1 MASGLKHRLYE
12 ILEAGHP
19 EDVTSRVFDL
29 TMVVII
35 IGNVAAVAMET
46 VESFNAQ
53 YGAAMRVFEL
63 ASVAIFTVEYLARLW
78 VADQHLPLQGYG
90 PVKARVRFAL
100 GPFPIIDFLAVA
112 PFYLSLIVPAADL
125 RILRVFRLLRLLKLA
140 RYSPA
145 IASLGRVLAD
155 ERRALGAALLIMVVL
170 LMLSATA
177 IYYIER
183 FVQPEK
189 FASIPGSMWWA
200 LATLT
205 TVGYGDV
212 VPVTALGRVIG
223 GLVMIFGL
231 GMFALPIGIIAS
243 GFANEIHRRE
253 FVVSWGLVARVP
265 LFAKLDAMAVS
276 RVSNLLRSKVMPA
289 DTVIARRGEPADA
302 MYFIASGQVHVEVEP
317 EPVTLG
323 EGDFFGE
330 LALLNETTRGATV
343 LSITQTRLLVLP
355 VDDFH
360 HLLSTQADLR
370 EAIQSVADDRLA
382 WADESGAAGSDAKSA
397 PAAAPER
404 NHTGD

>member
-46 VESFNAQ
+46 VEPFSAQ
-53 YGAAMRVFEL
+53 YGTAMRVFEL

-212 VPVTALGRVIG
+212 VPVTALGRVFG

-276 RVSNLLRSKVMPA
+276 RVSNLLRSKVVPA

-343 LSITQTRLLVLP
+343 RSITQTRLLVLP

-360 HLLSTQADLR
+360 HLLTTQADLR
-370 EAIQSVADDRLA
+370 EGIQSVADDRLA
-382 WADESGAAGSDAKSA
+382 SADETGAAGSDAKSDST
-397 PAAAPER
+397 AAPER

>member
-1 MASGLKHRLYE
+1 MASGLKDRLYE

-46 VESFNAQ
+46 VESFSAQ
-53 YGAAMRVFEL
+53 YGTAMRVFEL

-177 IYYIER
+177 IYYTER

-276 RVSNLLRSKVMPA
+276 RVSNLLRSKVVPA

-343 LSITQTRLLVLP
+343 RSITQTRLLVLP

-382 WADESGAAGSDAKSA
+382 WADESGAAGSEAKSD

>member
-1 MASGLKHRLYE
+1 MGGRLKHRLYE

-19 EDVTSRVFDL
+19 EDVASRVFDMV
-29 TMVVII
+29 MVVII
-35 IGNVAAVAMET
+35 IGNVAAVAMDT
-46 VESFNAQ
+46 VESFRAQ
-53 YGAAMRVFEL
+53 YGGALRIFEL

-78 VADQHLPLQGYG
+78 VADQHLPLKGYG

-100 GPFPIIDFLAVA
+100 SPFPIIDFLAVA

-177 IYYIER
+177 IYYTER
-183 FVQPEK
+183 FVQPDK
-189 FASIPGSMWWA
+189 FSSIPASMWWA

-212 VPVTALGRVIG
+212 VPLTALGRVIG

-276 RVSNLLRSKVMPA
+276 RVSNLLRSKVVPA

-302 MYFIASGQVHVEVEP
+302 MYFIASGQVHVEIEP

-343 LSITQTRLLVLP
+343 RAITQTRLLVLP

-360 HLLSTQADLR
+360 HLLNTEADLR
-370 EAIQSVADDRLA
+370 DAIQTVADER
-382 WADESGAAGSDAKSA
+382 GASA
-397 PAAAPER
+397 NE
-404 NHTGD
+404 